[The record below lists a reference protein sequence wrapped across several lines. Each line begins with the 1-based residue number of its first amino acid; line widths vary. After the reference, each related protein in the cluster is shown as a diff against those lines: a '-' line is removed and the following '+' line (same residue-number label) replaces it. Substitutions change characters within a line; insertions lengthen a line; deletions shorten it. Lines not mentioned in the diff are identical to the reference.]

1 LAWSLRKKAMS
12 YKIKL
17 GEFEGPLDLLL
28 DLIEARKLSIS
39 SVSLAK
45 ITGDYV
51 KHVGTLKDFPRGE
64 VADFLVVAS
73 TLMLIKSRALLPGL
87 ELDAEEEGDIAD
99 LELRLKLLAR
109 VRELSQ
115 NIKSGW
121 LSHPAFSRERF
132 AGIKFGFIAPEGLK
146 ITDLERALA
155 AIVKTFP
162 KIAALPSVAIG
173 KVISIEEKMVE
184 LVARLS
190 ERLRASFHE
199 LVKSDNKLETIVGFL
214 ALLELVK
221 QGALWVKQEERFGRI
236 DLEKTK

>member
-1 LAWSLRKKAMS
+1 MK

-17 GEFEGPLDLLL
+17 EQFEGPLDLLL
-28 DLIEARKLSIS
+28 DLIEARKLSVS
-39 SVSLAK
+39 AVSLAE

-51 KHVGTLKDFPRGE
+51 KHIRALKDFPRGE

-109 VRELSQ
+109 IRELSV
-115 NIKSGW
+115 NIKKGW
-121 LSHPAFSRERF
+121 LAHPAFSRERF
-132 AGIKFGFIAPEGLK
+132 AGIKFGFIAPEGLAAS
-146 ITDLERALA
+146 DLERALA

-162 KIAALPSVAIG
+162 KISALPSVALG

-190 ERLRASFHE
+190 EKLRASFHE
-199 LVKSDNKLETIVGFL
+199 LVKSNNKLETIIGFL

-221 QGALWVKQEERFGRI
+221 QGAFLVKQEERFGRI
-236 DLEKTK
+236 ELEKTK

>member
-1 LAWSLRKKAMS
+1 M
-12 YKIKL
+12 
-17 GEFEGPLDLLL
+17 
-28 DLIEARKLSIS
+28 ARI
-39 SVSLAK
+39 
-45 ITGDYV
+45 
-51 KHVGTLKDFPRGE
+51 
-64 VADFLVVAS
+64 
-73 TLMLIKSRALLPGL
+73 
-87 ELDAEEEGDIAD
+87 
-99 LELRLKLLAR
+99 
-109 VRELSQ
+109 RELSQ
-115 NIKSGW
+115 NIKRSW
-121 LSHPAFSRERF
+121 LSHPAFFRERF
-132 AGIKFGFIAPEGLK
+132 AGIEFGFIAPEGLK

>member
-1 LAWSLRKKAMS
+1 M
-12 YKIKL
+12 
-17 GEFEGPLDLLL
+17 
-28 DLIEARKLSIS
+28 
-39 SVSLAK
+39 
-45 ITGDYV
+45 
-51 KHVGTLKDFPRGE
+51 
-64 VADFLVVAS
+64 
-73 TLMLIKSRALLPGL
+73 

-109 VRELSQ
+109 IRELSQ
-115 NIKSGW
+115 NIKRSW
-121 LSHPAFSRERF
+121 LSHPAFFRERF
-132 AGIKFGFIAPEGLK
+132 AGIEFGFIAPEGLK

-162 KIAALPSVAIG
+162 KIATLPSVAIG